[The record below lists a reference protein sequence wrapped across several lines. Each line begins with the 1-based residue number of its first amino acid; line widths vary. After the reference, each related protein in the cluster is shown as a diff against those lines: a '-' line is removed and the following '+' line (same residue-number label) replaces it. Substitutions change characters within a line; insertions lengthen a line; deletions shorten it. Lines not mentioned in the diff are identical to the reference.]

1 MGHTIV
7 GRLPNYPRWQAV
19 VAMLQWPELDAA
31 AVAGATTWAAQDRLR
46 QLRGDPSLTYCF
58 WLLTRLASAARGPD
72 FEAEL
77 AQLGLPAQ
85 RDESI
90 LQFIARVSDQTRVVL
105 NRYPESGP
113 FGEMAALALRHTLVE
128 TVGTQGRSLFGSSL
142 DDLEEAFQRHGTASQ
157 FGELAQRFFGD
168 FMARTLRFYVAHE
181 LPHAVGAPGMASL
194 TEAEAFSRA
203 LDRHTRETALLIE
216 DFAARWYSRR
226 RWLSEGMIS
235 QEEVAGFVA
244 HALTKLRRDLQREAE
259 S

>member
-85 RDESI
+85 RDE
-90 LQFIARVSDQTRVVL
+90 
-105 NRYPESGP
+105 
-113 FGEMAALALRHTLVE
+113 
-128 TVGTQGRSLFGSSL
+128 
-142 DDLEEAFQRHGTASQ
+142 
-157 FGELAQRFFGD
+157 
-168 FMARTLRFYVAHE
+168 
-181 LPHAVGAPGMASL
+181 
-194 TEAEAFSRA
+194 
-203 LDRHTRETALLIE
+203 
-216 DFAARWYSRR
+216 
-226 RWLSEGMIS
+226 
-235 QEEVAGFVA
+235 
-244 HALTKLRRDLQREAE
+244 
-259 S
+259 